1 MVDTLL
7 CSHRILPRPSAFSCV
22 SKLKQIWS
30 FSCSLTVKKSKLW
43 NGQND
48 LAVIPAGLTTIISG
62 SVRPRRRRTLST
74 LSHVVK
80 RQHRGHRVP
89 AVCFVLNQNVFK
101 CQTLPCFYLLFLRF
115 SCQAYSENSGRFT
128 APPKSL
134 GNVWHN
140 GSVTAR
146 EHKVCEL
153 ARSADCG
160 WVFNVSSWIW

>member
-1 MVDTLL
+1 MPEHGGYSTLL
-7 CSHRILPRPSAFSCV
+7 TSHSPPTFGLQLCVKIKADLKFFLFSY
-22 SKLKQIWS
+22 S
-30 FSCSLTVKKSKLW
+30 KKSKLW

-62 SVRPRRRRTLST
+62 SVRPRRHRTLST

-134 GNVWHN
+134 GN
-140 GSVTAR
+140 
-146 EHKVCEL
+146 
-153 ARSADCG
+153 
-160 WVFNVSSWIW
+160 I